1 MAAVLAVVQY
11 LAVEVM
17 ELQILLELREEFMVV
32 VAAAAVIILLVV
44 QVPQV

>member
-1 MAAVLAVVQY
+1 MAAVLEVVQY

-17 ELQILLELREEFMVV
+17 ELQVVLVLRVEFMVV
-32 VAAAAVIILLVV
+32 AAAAAVIILLVV